1 MSASGPNFSQHA
13 VQVQRQEQSLSPL
26 QLQSLQY
33 LMAGVQQLEQ
43 RLAQAAASN
52 PALELQRPAAEE
64 SSGDLL
70 ALSPKDNDEGGADSF
85 GESKDSERDLVDLMQ
100 EGSWD
105 TQASGDYGGDPTEMD
120 ERRQRLFE
128 SVTSTETLQDALIE
142 QLHETSELDDHSRLV
157 AEEIIGNIDL
167 RGYLCATAEEIAEAA
182 GAEPGEVEEL
192 TEMIRLEFDPP
203 GVGARDLRE
212 CLLLQIR
219 RHQKPHPLAERL
231 VRDHLDDLSRNQ
243 IPKLAKTLRVKEE
256 QVVSAQEFIRSLKPH
271 PGEIYDRVS
280 PSDIVVPDLTIGKDA
295 DGKWQVLLNRQA
307 VPRLSLTGKY
317 LEMLA
322 DPTLDSEAKAYIR
335 EKVFAA
341 KVIIHAVEQRQTM
354 IERLAWSL
362 LKFQAGFFEDGPKA
376 LLPLRMVDVAKD
388 LTVHEATV
396 SRAVANKYAR
406 TPWGVRAL
414 RDFFLSGISSAGGM
428 VASEV
433 VKERIRDLIAA
444 EPSHKPLSDQKISE
458 ALAQEGYKIA
468 RRTVMKYR
476 ESMNILSTTQRRQHR

>member
-70 ALSPKDNDEGGADSF
+70 ALSPKDNEEGGADSF

-212 CLLLQIR
+212 SACCCRSGGIR
-219 RHQKPHPLAERL
+219 NR
-231 VRDHLDDLSRNQ
+231 
-243 IPKLAKTLRVKEE
+243 
-256 QVVSAQEFIRSLKPH
+256 IR
-271 PGEIYDRVS
+271 
-280 PSDIVVPDLTIGKDA
+280 
-295 DGKWQVLLNRQA
+295 WLN
-307 VPRLSLTGKY
+307 GWCG
-317 LEMLA
+317 
-322 DPTLDSEAKAYIR
+322 
-335 EKVFAA
+335 
-341 KVIIHAVEQRQTM
+341 IISTTCRGT
-354 IERLAWSL
+354 
-362 LKFQAGFFEDGPKA
+362 KFQNSPK
-376 LLPLRMVDVAKD
+376 PC
-388 LTVHEATV
+388 E
-396 SRAVANKYAR
+396 
-406 TPWGVRAL
+406 
-414 RDFFLSGISSAGGM
+414 
-428 VASEV
+428 
-433 VKERIRDLIAA
+433 
-444 EPSHKPLSDQKISE
+444 
-458 ALAQEGYKIA
+458 
-468 RRTVMKYR
+468 
-476 ESMNILSTTQRRQHR
+476 